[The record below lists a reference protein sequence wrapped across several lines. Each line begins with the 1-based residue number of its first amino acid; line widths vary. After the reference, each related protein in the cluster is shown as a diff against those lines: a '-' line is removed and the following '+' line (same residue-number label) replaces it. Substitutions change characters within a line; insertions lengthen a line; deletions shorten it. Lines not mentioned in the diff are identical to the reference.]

1 MSVKDIVIEPVDS
14 SLANEFIKEH
24 HYSGTVV
31 PNSQLHLGAFYHG
44 SLEGVMQF
52 GPPMD
57 KSKLIDLVEGT
68 GWNQFMELNRMAF
81 TDALPKN
88 SGSRCLSIAFKLFK
102 KHAPQVKWV
111 VSFADAT
118 QCGDGA
124 MYRASNFV
132 LTGITKN
139 KTLLELPNGET
150 IADMTLTAHSDD
162 SRPELD
168 GQSFAEVT
176 DGSCKMSDFKQMTGA
191 EYISGYQIRYIY
203 FIDKDWRDRLTVKEI
218 PYDRID
224 EMDAGMYKGEKVSI
238 EARKPDEA

>member
-52 GPPMD
+52 GPPMVKD
-57 KSKLIDLVEGT
+57 NLIGLVEGT

-81 TDALPKN
+81 TDSMPEN

-111 VSFADAT
+111 LSFADAT

-124 MYRASNFV
+124 IYRASNFV
-132 LTGITKN
+132 LTGIKEN
-139 KTLLELPNGET
+139 HHLVELPNGEV
-150 IADMTLTAHSDD
+150 INEMTVSAHANDP
-162 SRPELD
+162 RPELS
-168 GQSFAEVT
+168 GMSVSEVT
-176 DGSCKMSDFKQMTGA
+176 GGDCTLHSLMDATGA
-191 EYISGYQIRYIY
+191 EIKEGYQLRYIY

-224 EMDAGMYKGEKVSI
+224 ELGAGMYKGEKVSI
-238 EARKPDEA
+238 EARKPDN

>member
-1 MSVKDIVIEPVDS
+1 MSVKDIVIKPVESARADK
-14 SLANEFIKEH
+14 FIKEH

-68 GWNQFMELNRMAF
+68 GWNEFMELNRMAF
-81 TDALPKN
+81 TEELPKN
-88 SGSRCLSIAFKLFK
+88 SESRSLSIAFKLFD

-124 MYRASNFV
+124 IYRASNFV
-132 LTGITKN
+132 LTGIKEN
-139 KTLLELPNGET
+139 DSIIKMPSGET
-150 IADMTLTAHSDD
+150 VNRFVITAHSDD
-162 SRPELD
+162 KREEFGGKSPAEIVGKDPTVKEFLD
-168 GQSFAEVT
+168 ATSAET
-176 DGSCKMSDFKQMTGA
+176 LPGHQL
-191 EYISGYQIRYIY
+191 RYIY
-203 FIDKDWRDRLTVKEI
+203 FIDKDYRDRLTVPEI
-218 PYDRID
+218 PYERID
-224 EMDAGMYKGEKVSI
+224 ELDAGMYKGEKVSI
-238 EARKPDEA
+238 EERKP

>member
-1 MSVKDIVIEPVDS
+1 MMSVKDIVIDPVDS
-14 SLANEFIKEH
+14 SRANDFIEEY

-31 PNSQLHLGAFYHG
+31 PNSQLHLGAFYQG

-57 KSKLIDLVEGT
+57 KSKLIGLVEQT
-68 GWNQFMELNRMAF
+68 GWNEFMELNRMAF
-81 TDALPKN
+81 TDAMPKN

-102 KHAPQVKWV
+102 KHAPHVKWV

-132 LTGITKN
+132 LTGIRENGQILQFPDGQTVARFA
-139 KTLLELPNGET
+139 LE
-150 IADMTLTAHSDD
+150 AHSDD
-162 SRPELD
+162 ARPELD
-168 GQSFAEVT
+168 GRSFAEVT
-176 DGSCKMSDFKQMTGA
+176 GGTCRISDLKKKTGA
-191 EYISGYQIRYIY
+191 EYIDGYQLRYIY

-218 PYDRID
+218 PYERID
-224 EMDAGMYKGEKVSI
+224 ELGAGMYKGEKVSI
-238 EARKPDEA
+238 EARKPDN